1 MNKLKEFFPQ
11 IFGGIAS
18 GLLVAVG
25 GTVLLSVDDRY
36 IGAIMFTVALL
47 AICVLDLYLFT
58 GRIGFV
64 AESFNKKMPAQLI
77 VGLLGNFVG
86 ATLTGFI
93 IRFARPAIVEKA
105 AAACQTRLENGILR
119 AFVLGCLCG
128 VLMYVAVKMY
138 KCGSVLGIV
147 FCIPV
152 FILAGFEHS
161 IADMFYF
168 ALAGMLDIT
177 YIGFILAVI
186 LGNSVGAMAIAALW
200 RLKNCTPKE

>member
-1 MNKLKEFFPQ
+1 MNKIKNFFPQ

-25 GTVLLSVDDRY
+25 GTVLLSVDNRY
-36 IGAIMFTVALL
+36 VGAVLFTVALL
-47 AICVLDLYLFT
+47 AICVMDLYLFT

-64 AESFNKKMPAQLI
+64 AESFDKKMPAQLC
-77 VGLLGNFVG
+77 VGLLGNFIG

-93 IRFARPAIVEKA
+93 VRFALPDIIERVTAS
-105 AAACQTRLENGILR
+105 CQSKLENGILR
-119 AFVLGCLCG
+119 AFILGCFCG
-128 VLMYVAVKMY
+128 VLMYVAVKTY
-138 KCGSVLGIV
+138 KLGNVLGIL

-168 ALAGMLDIT
+168 ALAGMIDLT
-177 YIGFILAVI
+177 YLGFIVAVI
-186 LGNSVGAMAIAALW
+186 LGNAVGAMAIAWLW
-200 RLKNCTPKE
+200 KLKNVK